1 MRLPSGLKTAEPVE
15 RTVGSFAVTTPVRT
29 SQTQVWPVAK
39 TAPTRRRPSELKE
52 TCETAMR
59 IGDSLPHWLQN
70 VAAVLW
76 IIGLGLNFVAAIS
89 PIWGWS
95 SVLGWVS
102 SAVLVAF
109 AVDERKGIRAS
120 LAGNEIGR

>member
-1 MRLPSGLKTAEPVE
+1 MTWQPDRSSSDT
-15 RTVGSFAVTTPVRT
+15 
-29 SQTQVWPVAK
+29 
-39 TAPTRRRPSELKE
+39 
-52 TCETAMR
+52 MR
-59 IGDSLPHWLQN
+59 IGNSLPHWLQN

-120 LAGNEIGR
+120 LACDARRPDRLFALYLLVLPSAAVVINAALLLAR